1 MTGTSEYSGS
11 ANNQNQPMPFPGSQG
26 RDGKSFQ
33 LPIYPKTTGNLY
45 DRHQS
50 MAITRR

>member
-1 MTGTSEYSGS
+1 MNSL
-11 ANNQNQPMPFPGSQG
+11 NQPMLVPGSQG
-26 RDGKSFQ
+26 RDRKFFE